1 MRGALI
7 TTSQFSKEARDYV
20 RIIEKR
26 IVLVDGEQLA
36 QLMIDHDVGVTEVT
50 SYTIKKIDSDFFGGE

>member
-36 QLMIDHDVGVTEVT
+36 QVMIDHDVGVTEVT